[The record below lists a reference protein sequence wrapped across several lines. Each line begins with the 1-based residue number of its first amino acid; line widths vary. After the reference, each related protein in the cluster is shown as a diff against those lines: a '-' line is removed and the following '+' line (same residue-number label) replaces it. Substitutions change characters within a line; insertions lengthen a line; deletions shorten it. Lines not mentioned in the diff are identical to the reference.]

1 MKKLWNAPMLEE
13 LDIQE
18 TACPPFGGP
27 SYPSQPNKP
36 VWPPFFWWWPPYP
49 PCGGGD
55 QGNGSTGDDTTDFA
69 S

>member
-1 MKKLWNAPMLEE
+1 MKKLWNAPSVEE
-13 LDIQE
+13 LNIQE
-18 TACPPFGGP
+18 TACPTFGGP
-27 SYPSQPNKP
+27 GYPSKPNK
-36 VWPPFFWWWPPYP
+36 PFFWWWPPYP